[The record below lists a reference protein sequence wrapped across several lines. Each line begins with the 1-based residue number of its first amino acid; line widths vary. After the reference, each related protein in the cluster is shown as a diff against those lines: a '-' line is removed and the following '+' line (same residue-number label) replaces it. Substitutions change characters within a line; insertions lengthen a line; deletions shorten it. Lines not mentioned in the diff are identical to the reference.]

1 MKKTLLFIFAA
12 NLFFAQNAGLL
23 NTNWQVTKVVGETFN
38 DQVPPPMPYQQLT
51 QFNSN
56 SSQVNLSFFNTV
68 SANLTYSGENMFK
81 VNDKAC
87 TLADYWGD
95 NGEVN
100 QFFGLLCSFFIK
112 DTNYFYTIVNNGN
125 EKTLTISNAI
135 FQEIHFKSIN
145 LGTKEN
151 ELFKVVLA
159 PNPVKNILTVT
170 YSTDITSAKIFDSS
184 GKLVYDK
191 KDENVKTLNIDMRN
205 FKTGTYFIQ
214 LNNKET
220 QKIIKQ

>member
-1 MKKTLLFIFAA
+1 M
-12 NLFFAQNAGLL
+12 
-23 NTNWQVTKVVGETFN
+23 
-38 DQVPPPMPYQQLT
+38 
-51 QFNSN
+51 
-56 SSQVNLSFFNTV
+56 
-68 SANLTYSGENMFK
+68 
-81 VNDKAC
+81 NDKAC